1 MEAGHVLRALRAAV
15 FAAVCVL
22 LAALGHA
29 LMSGAAVPWWV
40 IGAAVPVTGGAAW
53 CLTGRERGPLA
64 VVAATV
70 GAQTALHAAFM
81 LAQGAMAGA
90 STGTGT
96 AAPSGTAP
104 MRMPMSSPMPMST
117 PEHAHHMAHAHDA
130 MASAPLPGGQGYGA
144 LGMWSAHL
152 LAALLCG
159 MWLSGGEQA
168 AFRLVRTL
176 AVGLFAP
183 LLTLLYGAPRVPA
196 RPRVRAVRHGGS
208 QRLRLLL
215 LAHVIAT
222 RGPPPG
228 AVVR

>member
-22 LAALGHA
+22 LAALGHV

-40 IGAAVPVTGGAAW
+40 IGAAVPLVGGAAW
-53 CLTGRERGPLA
+53 CLAGRERGPLA
-64 VVAATV
+64 VVAAAV
-70 GAQTALHAAFM
+70 GAQAALHVAFTF
-81 LAQGAMAGA
+81 AQGALP
-90 STGTGT
+90 GTGT
-96 AAPSGTAP
+96 AAGAPSGAAATHPP
-104 MRMPMSSPMPMST
+104 MSMPMSMPMSGD
-117 PEHAHHMAHAHDA
+117 AHPMAHVHEAV
-130 MASAPLPGGQGYGA
+130 ASAPLHGGQGYGA

-152 LAALLCG
+152 VAALLCG

-176 AVGLFAP
+176 ATGLFAP
-183 LLTLLYGAPRVPA
+183 LLTLLYGTPRVPG
-196 RPRVRAVRHGGS
+196 RPRVRAARHAGS
-208 QRLRLLL
+208 QRLRRLL

-228 AVVR
+228 AAVR

>member
-1 MEAGHVLRALRAAV
+1 MGAGHVLRALRAAV

-22 LAALGHA
+22 LAALGHV

-70 GAQTALHAAFM
+70 GAQTALHVAFM

-90 STGTGT
+90 GAG
-96 AAPSGTAP
+96 AAAP
-104 MRMPMSSPMPMST
+104 MRMPMPSG
-117 PEHAHHMAHAHDA
+117 HAHHMAHAHDA

-183 LLTLLYGAPRVPA
+183 LLSLLYGAPRVPA
-196 RPRVRAVRHGGS
+196 RPRVQAGRPGGP

-228 AVVR
+228 AAVR

>member
-1 MEAGHVLRALRAAV
+1 MEAGLVLRALRTAV

-40 IGAAVPVTGGAAW
+40 VGAALPVTCGAAW

-64 VVAATV
+64 VIAATV
-70 GAQTALHAAFM
+70 GAQTALHVAFM
-81 LAQGAMAGA
+81 LAQDSMAGA
-90 STGTGT
+90 GAGAGAT
-96 AAPSGTAP
+96 P
-104 MRMPMSSPMPMST
+104 MRMPMPSG
-117 PEHAHHMAHAHDA
+117 HAHHMAHAHDA

-176 AVGLFAP
+176 AVGLFVP

-196 RPRVRAVRHGGS
+196 RPRVRPVRHGGP
-208 QRLRLLL
+208 QRLRRLL

-228 AVVR
+228 AAVL

>member
-40 IGAAVPVTGGAAW
+40 IGAAVPLVGGATW
-53 CLTGRERGPLA
+53 CLAGRERGPLA

-70 GAQTALHAAFM
+70 GAQTALHVAFG
-81 LAQGAMAGA
+81 LAQGALPGAGA
-90 STGTGT
+90 GAGAPYG
-96 AAPSGTAP
+96 AAPTDAP
-104 MRMPMSSPMPMST
+104 MSMPMSMSG
-117 PEHAHHMAHAHDA
+117 HAHPMAHAHEA

-152 LAALLCG
+152 VAALLCG

-176 AVGLFAP
+176 ATGLFAP

-196 RPRVRAVRHGGS
+196 RPRVRAARRGGS
-208 QRLRLLL
+208 QRLRRLL

-228 AVVR
+228 AAVR

>member
-40 IGAAVPVTGGAAW
+40 IAAAVPATGGPAW
-53 CLTGRERGPLA
+53 CLAGRERGPLV

-70 GAQTALHAAFM
+70 GAQTALHVAFT
-81 LAQGAMAGA
+81 LAQGAMAAPGA
-90 STGTGT
+90 PG
-96 AAPSGTAP
+96 AAPTH
-104 MRMPMSSPMPMST
+104 MPMTMPMAAHGSGHAHLMDHAHA
-117 PEHAHHMAHAHDA
+117 HAHHA
-130 MASAPLPGGQGYGA
+130 MAAAPLPGGEGHGA

-168 AFRLVRTL
+168 AFRLLRAL

-183 LLTLLYGAPRVPA
+183 LLTLLYGPPRVPG
-196 RPRVRAVRHGGS
+196 RPRVRAARHGGC
-208 QRLRLLL
+208 QRLRRLL

-228 AVVR
+228 AAAVR

>member
-40 IGAAVPVTGGAAW
+40 IAAGVPVTGAPAW
-53 CLTGRERGPLA
+53 CLAGRERGPLA

-70 GAQTALHAAFM
+70 GAQTALHVAFT
-81 LAQGAMAGA
+81 LAQGAMAAPGA
-90 STGTGT
+90 PG
-96 AAPSGTAP
+96 AAPT
-104 MRMPMSSPMPMST
+104 RMPMPMPMAAHGSG
-117 PEHAHHMAHAHDA
+117 HAHPMAHAHGHAHHA
-130 MASAPLPGGQGYGA
+130 MAAAPLPGGEGHGA

-159 MWLSGGEQA
+159 LWLSGGEQA
-168 AFRLVRTL
+168 AFRLLRAL

-183 LLTLLYGAPRVPA
+183 LLTLLYGPPQVPG
-196 RPRVRAVRHGGS
+196 RPRVRAARHGGS
-208 QRLRLLL
+208 QRLRRLL

-228 AVVR
+228 AATVR

>member
-1 MEAGHVLRALRAAV
+1 MEAGLVLRALRTAV

-40 IGAAVPVTGGAAW
+40 IGAALPVTCGAAW
-53 CLTGRERGPLA
+53 CLTGRERRPLA
-64 VVAATV
+64 VIAATV
-70 GAQTALHAAFM
+70 GAQTALHVAFM
-81 LAQGAMAGA
+81 LAQGSMAGA
-90 STGTGT
+90 GAGAT
-96 AAPSGTAP
+96 P
-104 MRMPMSSPMPMST
+104 MRMPMPSG
-117 PEHAHHMAHAHDA
+117 HAHHMAHAHDA

-176 AVGLFAP
+176 AVGLFVP
-183 LLTLLYGAPRVPA
+183 LLTLLYGAPRVPV
-196 RPRVRAVRHGGS
+196 RPRVRGVRHGGP

-215 LAHVIAT
+215 LANVIAT

-228 AVVR
+228 AAVL

>member
-40 IGAAVPVTGGAAW
+40 IGAAVPLVGGAAW
-53 CLTGRERGPLA
+53 CLAGRERGPLA

-70 GAQTALHAAFM
+70 GAQTALHVAFG
-81 LAQGAMAGA
+81 LAQGALPG
-90 STGTGT
+90 TGTG
-96 AAPSGTAP
+96 AGAGAPSGAAPTHAP
-104 MRMPMSSPMPMST
+104 MSMPTSMPMSG
-117 PEHAHHMAHAHDA
+117 HAHEA

-152 LAALLCG
+152 VAALLCG

-176 AVGLFAP
+176 ATGLFAP

-196 RPRVRAVRHGGS
+196 RPRVRAARHGGS
-208 QRLRLLL
+208 QRLRRLL

-228 AVVR
+228 AAVR

>member
-1 MEAGHVLRALRAAV
+1 MEAGLVLRALRTAV

-40 IGAAVPVTGGAAW
+40 IGAALPVTGGAAW

-64 VVAATV
+64 VIAATV
-70 GAQTALHAAFM
+70 GAQTALHVAFM

-90 STGTGT
+90 GAGAGAGTT
-96 AAPSGTAP
+96 P
-104 MRMPMSSPMPMST
+104 MRMPMPMSSSM
-117 PEHAHHMAHAHDA
+117 PSMSVSEHAHHMAHAHDA
-130 MASAPLPGGQGYGA
+130 MAAPLPGGQGYGA

-183 LLTLLYGAPRVPA
+183 LLTLLYEAPRAPA
-196 RPRVRAVRHGGS
+196 RPRVRPVRHGGP
-208 QRLRLLL
+208 QRLRRLL

-228 AVVR
+228 AAVL